1 MTNKNMKLK
10 IKKYI
15 YLLND
20 LTNQL
25 LKKDR
30 EDLKEKVWRLQ
41 RWVIGLSFALLLLAV
56 ALAFFLFPYIIN
68 VLNK

>member
-1 MTNKNMKLK
+1 MKLQF
-10 IKKYI
+10 KKYI

-20 LTNQL
+20 ITNQL

-30 EDLKEKVWRLQ
+30 EKLAEKVWRLQ
-41 RWVIGLSFALLLLAV
+41 RWVIGLSFTLLVLSL

-68 VLNK
+68 ILNK